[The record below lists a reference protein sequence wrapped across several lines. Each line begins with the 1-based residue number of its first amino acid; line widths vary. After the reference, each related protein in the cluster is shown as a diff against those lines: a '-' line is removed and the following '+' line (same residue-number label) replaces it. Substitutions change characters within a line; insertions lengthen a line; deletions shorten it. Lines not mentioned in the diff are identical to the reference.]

1 MFVRIFAGLY
11 ACLLA
16 LTAVPC
22 NRRRAGGSNGCST
35 SIVLLEQ
42 IVDEWI
48 VDRAR

>member
-22 NRRRAGGSNGCST
+22 NRRRAGSSNGCLM

-42 IVDEWI
+42 IVDDWI
-48 VDRAR
+48 VDQAR